1 MQTPRYYFSG
11 DFTSFEDY
19 FLSRPHKRVA
29 FRRGELLWE
38 PGEPFCRIHYML
50 SGLSMHYAQHES
62 GRRRIISFHGP
73 GTVYPGYHRRDYR
86 IELSLVTEA
95 LSDIEALEFTP
106 EQFSAMFEESPALAQ
121 RVVDWYS
128 AYTNLFLFDSVHQ
141 EYNSSLTRLCN
152 LLYLLTD
159 TRTAPLPPEV
169 TVTQDEMADILGISR
184 VHLTRALA
192 ELRDLGIVSTSRR
205 CVHILDRMALSRFC
219 SAETV

>member
-11 DFTSFEDY
+11 DFSDLEEY
-19 FLSRPHKRVA
+19 FLSRPHRRVS
-29 FRRGELLWE
+29 FRRGELLWD

-106 EQFSAMFEESPALAQ
+106 AQFSAMFEENPVLAQ

-159 TRTAPLPPEV
+159 TRT
-169 TVTQDEMADILGISR
+169 
-184 VHLTRALA
+184 LA

-205 CVHILDRMALSRFC
+205 CVHILDRAALSRFC
-219 SAETV
+219 SDETI